1 MALIK
6 TSNHL
11 PLAYKNSKIAYLTQ
25 EQLNALTKEFMD
37 YYDKSEKAYRK
48 KRGRYWLAFLFLRH
62 TGARLNEVLS
72 LDDNTDIDFR
82 NSEIKLI
89 TLKQKRRTFRI
100 VPLPANIIS
109 EVATFIAQYPQL
121 KGRVFKGLE
130 ASNFR
135 KKFYELSQKAN
146 IPKELAHPHILR
158 HTRAIDLL
166 RAGVPVTVVQ
176 DLLGHS
182 SLTTTAIYLRM
193 SAQEA
198 KWILKEKGF
207 I

>member
-6 TSNHL
+6 HSSSMS
-11 PLAYKNSKIAYLTQ
+11 LAYKNTKIAYLS
-25 EQLNALTKEFMD
+25 EDQLNAITQEFMD
-37 YYDKSEKAYRK
+37 YYDKSDKNYRK
-48 KRGRYWLAFLFLRH
+48 KRGRYWIAFLFLKH
-62 TGARLNEVLS
+62 SGARLNEVLS
-72 LDDNTDIDFR
+72 IDDNTDIDFR
-82 NSEIKLI
+82 NSEVKLI
-89 TLKQKRRTFRI
+89 TLKQKKKTFRI

-109 EVATFIAQYPQL
+109 EVATFIAQFPDT
-121 KGRVFKGLE
+121 KGTVFKGLKD
-130 ASNFR
+130 SNFR
-135 KKFYELSQKAN
+135 KKFYELSQKAGL
-146 IPKELAHPHILR
+146 PKDISHPHILR

-166 RAGVPVTVVQ
+166 KAGVPVTVVQ

-182 SLTTTAIYLRM
+182 SLTTTAIYLRI